1 VELRYY
7 ISSKEAT
14 AEAHGK
20 SIRDHWGVENKVH
33 HILDVA
39 YGEDKCRVRKDHG
52 AENLSIIRRSVQ
64 NMVKLEKT
72 RKLSTNKKRTVAA
85 LNPEYRLKLLGVSM
99 TM

>member
-1 VELRYY
+1 
-7 ISSKEAT
+7 
-14 AEAHGK
+14 
-20 SIRDHWGVENKVH
+20 
-33 HILDVA
+33 
-39 YGEDKCRVRKDHG
+39 VRKDHG